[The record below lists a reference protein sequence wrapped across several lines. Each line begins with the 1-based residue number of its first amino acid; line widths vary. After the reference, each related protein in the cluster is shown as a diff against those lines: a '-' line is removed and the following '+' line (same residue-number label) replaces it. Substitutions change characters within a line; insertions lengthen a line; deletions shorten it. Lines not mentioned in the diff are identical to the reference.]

1 MEDDRPPSSNSNHA
15 RLDFPPGETE
25 GRLSRLQARSVLF
38 GRRIQSL
45 LIGIGRVATLTLT
58 LTDWA
63 ASEDRAQVPII
74 I

>member
-25 GRLSRLQARSVLF
+25 GRLSRLQARYLTRSVLF
-38 GRRIQSL
+38 GRRIQTL
-45 LIGIGRVATLTLT
+45 LIGRVAT